1 MCGRYS
7 ITKPAAEIA
16 DYFGVESQ
24 AGFHAPR
31 YNAAPT
37 LDLPIIG
44 MDNAKSLQLF
54 RWGMTLAWKP
64 SDSGS
69 QLIINA
75 RIETVSEKKTFSNLI
90 QHSRCLIPAD
100 GFFEWEKS
108 GKNKQPR
115 RFMLEGESLFAFAGI
130 YEKKALPNGQ
140 TIGFF
145 CILTT
150 EANSL
155 IKPFHERMPVILDKS
170 KAEKW
175 LSFEKPTNLEDF
187 FTPYPSDKMSSY
199 KVSPLLN
206 NARINSPDLILPWI
220 DPVLKLF

>member
-16 DYFGVESQ
+16 DYFGVVSQ
-24 AGFHAPR
+24 AGFDAPR

-37 LDLPIIG
+37 LDLPAIG
-44 MDNAKSLQLF
+44 MDNAKSLQLLK
-54 RWGMTLAWKP
+54 WGLTLDRKP
-64 SDSGS
+64 SDGGS

-75 RIETVSEKKTFSNLI
+75 RIETVSEKKTFSNLV
-90 QHSRCLIPAD
+90 QRSRCLIPAD

-108 GKNKQPR
+108 GKNKQPW
-115 RFMLEGESLFAFAGI
+115 RFILEGESLFAFAGI

-150 EANSL
+150 EANTL
-155 IKPFHERMPVILDKS
+155 IKPFHERMPVILDKI

-175 LSFEKPTNLEDF
+175 LNSENPPNLKEF
-187 FTPYPSDKMSSY
+187 FTPYPSDKMRNF